1 MRIEDKATQ
10 ILNKKIDQIKPEY
23 VKKGQTILGIEGSYE
38 GLDTSDG
45 TITPE
50 NIVSGKIGYSQ
61 FERVVGTMPQ
71 WRVTNLYIENI
82 ENMPRNGCIKVS
94 RDMSDITS
102 EPKVWVART
111 DQLSVTL
118 DYYNLSQAIE
128 LTPNEIKKD
137 EDVLGITGTYV
148 SPLIDTNEYSTLLE
162 KTDLILGESGLYKW
176 LEYIQSDGN
185 QFINTELP
193 INSNVKIEIAY
204 EYVDEVDTNDTL
216 LGLVYD
222 DMNYQINFENTG
234 TYVYGED
241 SVNNLGLNTQN
252 EITTLK
258 IVENKIYKINNT
270 TTEYEKIGTL
280 TKQTMSAPAY
290 LYLFGLNNNG
300 NISRGCAIKLHYCKI
315 YSKLS
320 NKNWNLERH
329 YIPVINKAT
338 EEVCLFDRITKVF
351 YENVGTG
358 EFVAGPEKNLDNDT
372 VSSLVVNTELDD
384 INGEIV

>member
-23 VKKGQTILGIEGSYE
+23 IKKGQTILGIEGSYE

-82 ENMPRNGCIKVS
+82 ENIPRNGCIKVS
-94 RDMSDITS
+94 RDMSDMTS

-111 DQLSVTL
+111 DQLNVTL

-204 EYVDEVDTNDTL
+204 EYVDSVDTNDTL

-258 IVENKIYKINNT
+258 IVENKIYKINNI